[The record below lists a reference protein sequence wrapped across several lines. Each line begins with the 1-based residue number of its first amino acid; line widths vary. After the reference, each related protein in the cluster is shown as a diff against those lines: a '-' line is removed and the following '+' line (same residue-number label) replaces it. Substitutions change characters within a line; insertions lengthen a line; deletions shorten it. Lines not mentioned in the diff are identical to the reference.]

1 MTEIAIAERVRAAS
15 EEEKTLNRKEP
26 SAAGAATKIR
36 NVSRKGAKAAK
47 KAYCH
52 FDRREKSFLDPSHSL
67 GITGLARPLAP
78 VRLRRTQGGR
88 IDRRTVVPY
97 NPSWLSESSATKAL
111 DAFTKMTT

>member
-1 MTEIAIAERVRAAS
+1 VTEIAIAERVRAAS

-52 FDRREKSFLDPSHSL
+52 FDRREKSFF
-67 GITGLARPLAP
+67 IAMCERFRGLRKFSGAP
-78 VRLRRTQGGR
+78 
-88 IDRRTVVPY
+88 
-97 NPSWLSESSATKAL
+97 WLSKTGICSRQ
-111 DAFTKMTT
+111 DAK